1 MGARDWRAVRAAVVS
16 SRAMMNGKKIAVVL
30 PGLNVKGTLERT
42 LRAIPASYVDASIF
56 VDDGSS
62 DGCGELAASLGC
74 VVLRHARNLGYGAG
88 QKTGYREALALGAD
102 VVVMVHPDFQYKPE
116 LVPAM
121 TAMVAHGGYDLVLGS
136 RLLVRG
142 ALAGGMPRWKY
153 VANRGLTIFENLLM
167 GSGLSEFH
175 TGYRAFSRKFLEEM
189 PLAENR
195 NDYVFDNEV
204 LAQAIHF
211 GYAIGEMS
219 CPAHYFDEMQTI
231 TFGPG
236 VKYGIGCVKTA
247 AAMRV
252 HRLGLRSSPLFDRDA
267 RKLVDWREGVR
278 VEAPVA
284 SAGAI

>member
-1 MGARDWRAVRAAVVS
+1 
-16 SRAMMNGKKIAVVL
+16 MMNGRKVAVVL
-30 PGLNVKGTLERT
+30 PGLNVRATLERT
-42 LRAIPASYVDASIF
+42 LSAIPDAYVDHRIF

-62 DGCGELAASLGC
+62 DGSGELAERLGC
-74 VVLRHARNLGYGAG
+74 IVVRHARNLGYGAA
-88 QKTGYREALALGAD
+88 QKTGYREALREGAD

-121 TAMVAHGGYDLVLGS
+121 AAMVAHGGYDVVLGS

-142 ALAGGMPRWKY
+142 ALKGGMPRWKY
-153 VANRGLTIFENLLM
+153 VANRGLTIVENLLM

-175 TGYRAFSRKFLEEM
+175 TGYRAFGRRFLEEL

-195 NDYVFDNEV
+195 DDYVFDNET

-211 GYAIGEMS
+211 GYAVGELS

-236 VKYGIGCVKTA
+236 VRYGLGCLKTA
-247 AAMRV
+247 STLRL
-252 HRLGLRSSPLFDRDA
+252 HRLGARPSPLFDRGA
-267 RKLVDWREGVR
+267 RKLEDWREGVR
-278 VEAPVA
+278 LEGAARAEA
-284 SAGAI
+284 S